1 MLSQNQLQVN
11 DMQSYYANQMNIQQR
26 QQYLNSVSNTL
37 FVADLP
43 DECCEEDLA
52 AFFKD
57 YNFSWAKVMHSI
69 MRTHAFVNFNT
80 RDDAEKARNELNGV
94 KICPK
99 YSKDKIAK
107 PVRICKYE
115 TKSYYTEID
124 ERCNLLVKNL
134 SKDVGAHLL
143 FKTFRKY
150 GDIRSSKL
158 MVDFFGNTK
167 GFGFVSFYKVDDSL
181 RAKSELDGK
190 EIEGKNIKVNFLVRG
205 RVHEIKKNNIYVKE
219 IPKKNFDNKD
229 LENLFCKFGD
239 IKSAIVLKDEKGE
252 SKGFGF
258 VCFNKAEDAEKA
270 LKEMNDKQIFP
281 DQEKNLYVSFA
292 MKKGERREAL
302 LKRREEL
309 YKLSQK
315 MTVYAK
321 IKNENN
327 FNDEKDFIEKINY
340 YLKKLL
346 NEDYKPKHIKVR
358 YETKN
363 AFITMNT
370 QEEAKNFV
378 KAYQEF
384 SKSNE
389 TDVYFNLYKS
399 KIDRITNTYYKKYNQ
414 FSETASLSSG
424 KNPKFKNYND
434 FNVVPQVNDSRKYN
448 TYNNFNQVPIQQFP
462 IPQNKFIQY
471 NNFDVQNNNINNN
484 NNNNQINQINQ
495 NIPNIVTKDDAGDY
509 IFEIVEKIYKEQAGK
524 ITGMIIEFGLDKL
537 KNMIYNDRKELMNQI
552 ENAHKLLQNIDK

>member
-1 MLSQNQLQVN
+1 
-11 DMQSYYANQMNIQQR
+11 MQSYYANQMNYQQT

-43 DECCEEDLA
+43 DECCEEDLS

-80 RDDAEKARNELNGV
+80 KDDAEKARNELNGV

-115 TKSYYTEID
+115 TKSYYTEVD
-124 ERCNLLVKNL
+124 KRCNLLVKNL
-134 SKDVGAHLL
+134 SKNVGAHLL

-181 RAKSELDGK
+181 RAKNELDGK
-190 EIEGKNIKVNFLVRG
+190 EIEGKNIKVNFLERG

-229 LENLFCKFGD
+229 LENLFSKFGE
-239 IKSAIVLKDEKGE
+239 IKSAIVLKDEKNE

-270 LKEMNDKQIFP
+270 LKEMNDKKIFP
-281 DQEKNLYVSFA
+281 EQEKNLYVSFA

-302 LKRREEL
+302 LKKREEL

-321 IKNENN
+321 IKNENH
-327 FNDEKDFIEKINY
+327 FNEEKDFIDTINN
-340 YLKKLL
+340 YLKQLL
-346 NEDYKPKHIKVR
+346 NENYKPKNIKVR

-363 AFITMNT
+363 AFITMNS
-370 QEEAKNFV
+370 QEDAKNFI
-378 KAYQEF
+378 KAYQDY
-384 SKSNE
+384 SKLNE
-389 TDVYFNLYKS
+389 TDIYFNLYKS

-414 FSETASLSSG
+414 FSDASSLSSG
-424 KNPKFKNYND
+424 KNARFKNYND
-434 FNVVPQVNDSRKYN
+434 FNMIPQIQEGTKYN
-448 TYNNFNQVPIQQFP
+448 SYNNFTQVPINQMPIQPQRFVQYNTFDIQQTNP
-462 IPQNKFIQY
+462 TNTKTNTNTNINANTNTNIPQITDKY
-471 NNFDVQNNNINNN
+471 E
-484 NNNNQINQINQ
+484 
-495 NIPNIVTKDDAGDY
+495 ACDY
-509 IFEIVEKIYKEQAGK
+509 IYSIVESKYKDQAPK
-524 ITGMIIEFGLDKL
+524 ITGMLYEFDFEKL
-537 KNMIYNDRKELMNQI
+537 KRMILQDRNELMAQI
-552 ENAHKLLQNIDK
+552 EKAHNLLLQSK

>member
-1 MLSQNQLQVN
+1 MLSSPNQLQVN

-229 LENLFCKFGD
+229 LENLFSKFGE

-258 VCFNKAEDAEKA
+258 VCFNKAED
-270 LKEMNDKQIFP
+270 
-281 DQEKNLYVSFA
+281 A

-327 FNDEKDFIEKINY
+327 FKDEKDFIERINY
-340 YLKKLL
+340 YLKKFL
-346 NEDYKPKHIKVR
+346 NESYKPKHIKVR

-434 FNVVPQVNDSRKYN
+434 FNVVPQVNDGRKFN
-448 TYNNFNQVPIQQFP
+448 TYNTFTQVPIQQFP
-462 IPQNKFIQY
+462 LPQNKFIQY
-471 NNFDVQNNNINNN
+471 NNFDIQNNTV
-484 NNNNQINQINQ
+484 NNNNQINQNV
-495 NIPNIVTKDDAGDY
+495 IPILTKDDAGDY
-509 IFEIVEKIYKEQAGK
+509 IFEIVEKMYKKEAGK
-524 ITGMIIEFGLDKL
+524 ITGMIIEFDLDRL
-537 KNMIYNDRKELMNQI
+537 KNMIYNDRNELMKQI
-552 ENAHKLLQNIDK
+552 EIAHNLLQNQEK

>member
-1 MLSQNQLQVN
+1 MIGNQNIIQGN

-80 RDDAEKARNELNGV
+80 KDDAEKARNELNGV

-115 TKSYYTEID
+115 TKAYYTEVD
-124 ERCNLLVKNL
+124 KRCNLLVKNL

-167 GFGFVSFYKVDDSL
+167 GFGFVSFYKIDDSL
-181 RAKSELDGK
+181 KAKNELDGK
-190 EIEGKNIKVNFLVRG
+190 EIEGKKIKVNFLERG
-205 RVHEIKKNNIYVKE
+205 RIREIKKNNIYVKE
-219 IPKKNFDNKD
+219 IPKQNFDNKD
-229 LENLFCKFGD
+229 LENLFSKFGE
-239 IKSAIVLKDEKGE
+239 IKSAIVLKDEKNE

-270 LKEMNDKQIFP
+270 LKEMNDKKIFEN
-281 DQEKNLYVSFA
+281 QEKNLYVSFA

-327 FNDEKDFIEKINY
+327 FNEEKDFIDKIN
-340 YLKKLL
+340 
-346 NEDYKPKHIKVR
+346 N
-358 YETKN
+358 
-363 AFITMNT
+363 
-370 QEEAKNFV
+370 
-378 KAYQEF
+378 
-384 SKSNE
+384 
-389 TDVYFNLYKS
+389 
-399 KIDRITNTYYKKYNQ
+399 
-414 FSETASLSSG
+414 
-424 KNPKFKNYND
+424 
-434 FNVVPQVNDSRKYN
+434 
-448 TYNNFNQVPIQQFP
+448 
-462 IPQNKFIQY
+462 
-471 NNFDVQNNNINNN
+471 
-484 NNNNQINQINQ
+484 
-495 NIPNIVTKDDAGDY
+495 
-509 IFEIVEKIYKEQAGK
+509 
-524 ITGMIIEFGLDKL
+524 
-537 KNMIYNDRKELMNQI
+537 
-552 ENAHKLLQNIDK
+552 